1 MHVCF
6 IIVIFCHLIS
16 PCISKGGQCDSS
28 SNNDGTCCSDFYK
41 DLKFGTC
48 LPCIGS
54 FGHNCSFPCP
64 DGYFG
69 HGCRLKC
76 DCNITES
83 CEPETG
89 CTIRYIAD
97 NKTESKT
104 NTDFDKSGRK
114 TIRTALLS
122 GCSLTILAILIG
134 MFLKY
139 HRVLLQRCRRI
150 QESGDCRE
158 GNAPYDCLEH
168 SVVSGNPVGTSCR
181 NYTVPPAL
189 IKKTKPKQMLK
200 ENQASRT

>member
-16 PCISKGGQCDSS
+16 PCISNGGQCDSS

-54 FGHNCSFPCP
+54 FGHNCSFPT
-64 DGYFG
+64 
-69 HGCRLKC
+69 LME
-76 DCNITES
+76 I
-83 CEPETG
+83 G

-104 NTDFDKSGRK
+104 ITDFDKSGRK

-134 MFLKY
+134 MFLKC
-139 HRVLLQRCRRI
+139 HRVLLQRCKGI

-158 GNAPYDCLEH
+158 GNAPYDCIEH
-168 SVVSGNPVGTSCR
+168 SMVSGYPVRTSSR

-189 IKKTKPKQMLK
+189 IKENNAKTDAERKSSKQDIVTNLSLK
-200 ENQASRT
+200 CKHEYV